1 VSSTD
6 DADPALQ
13 PEAVAAAMAVLDAH
27 IAALNARDAEAI
39 TATLHFPHYRLS
51 PTGMKVWDAPATY
64 LADFLA
70 RAGAGWAASAWE
82 FRRPVAATASK
93 VHLDVQFARRDAAGA
108 VTGRYRSLW
117 VVTQVAGR
125 WAVALR
131 STFAP

>member
-27 IAALNARDAEAI
+27 IAALNARDAAAL

-51 PTGMKVWDAPATY
+51 PRGMKVWEAPQTY

-70 RAGAGWAASAWE
+70 RAGDGWAASAWE
-82 FRRPVAATASK
+82 FRRPVAATADK
-93 VHLDVQFARRDAAGA
+93 VHLDVQFARRDAAGT

-117 VVTQVAGR
+117 VVTQASGR